1 MFFALGTFLLLQTQT
16 TQAAGIIPPLV
27 REIPGVQRRDLT
39 VIPAACQTGC
49 APFQPF
55 LTGQNCSTTSCC
67 SPAFEQGYFDCFMCV
82 GTGSNATDFSIAQ
95 EYVDVLITACRSVG
109 ADLPVLTLPGQNPNR
124 TLVSELPPGAS
135 TIPVFPNQPGA
146 SQSGGVPSGS
156 RSVPSSLTSGS
167 ASLSQSENS
176 VSSSAPVQST
186 VTMPPSATSPAPSP
200 SGSAPPNAAVKI
212 HATGLTVG
220 LGISV
225 LLGFLV

>member
-1 MFFALGTFLLLQTQT
+1 MFFALGTLLLLQTQT
-16 TQAAGIIPPLV
+16 TQAAGIIPPLA

-55 LTGQNCSTTSCC
+55 LTGQNCSTASCC

-82 GTGSNATDFSIAQ
+82 GTNSNATDFSIAQ
-95 EYVDVLITACRSVG
+95 EFVDVLITACRSVG
-109 ADLPVLTLPGQNPNR
+109 SDLPVLTLPGQNPNR

-135 TIPVFPNQPGA
+135 TIPVFPNQPDA
-146 SQSGGVPSGS
+146 V
-156 RSVPSSLTSGS
+156 R
-167 ASLSQSENS
+167 
-176 VSSSAPVQST
+176 SSSTTTTEAST
-186 VTMPPSATSPAPSP
+186 PTTTRSAPSATSPAPSP

-212 HATGLTVG
+212 HATGMTVG